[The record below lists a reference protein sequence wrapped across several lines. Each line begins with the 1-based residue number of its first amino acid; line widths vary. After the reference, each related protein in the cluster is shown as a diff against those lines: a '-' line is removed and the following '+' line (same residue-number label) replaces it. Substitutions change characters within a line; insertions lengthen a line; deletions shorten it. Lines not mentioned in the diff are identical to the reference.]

1 MTSFVFPGQGS
12 QYLNM
17 TRDFHD
23 NFQIAKDTF
32 QEIEEYSSINLRKL
46 IFSDDD
52 NILNQTRYTQIS
64 IFASSLTI
72 FNTLLNLNLI
82 NTADINFMLGHSL
95 GEYSALAC
103 SNKITIRE
111 ASIILKKRG
120 EIMQNAL
127 EKNKYGMAALIG
139 LPVLE
144 IEKIIKKNNMNLQ
157 IANDNSPIQVVISG
171 KIEDLIKYENSFK
184 SKNVKKFIKLNVSSA
199 FHSSY
204 MINAQNELNKDIENL
219 KFQNNNIKIISNFNA
234 EVSNDNNSIK
244 LALKN
249 QMSNRVRWT
258 ESIKNLENTNDNKI
272 IEIGPGKVLSG
283 LIKRIS
289 DKFDIK
295 TYNKINDIHE

>member
-23 NFQIAKDTF
+23 NFKIAKDTF

-52 NILNQTRYTQIS
+52 TLLNQTRYTQIS
-64 IFASSLTI
+64 IFASSLAI
-72 FNTLLNLNLI
+72 FNTLSNLNLI

-103 SNKITIRE
+103 SNKISVRE

-120 EIMQNAL
+120 DIMQNAL
-127 EKNKYGMAALIG
+127 AKNKYGMAALIG
-139 LPVLE
+139 LSVLE
-144 IEKIIKKNNMNLQ
+144 IEKIINENNMNLQ
-157 IANDNSPIQVVISG
+157 IANDNSPVQVVITG

-184 SKNVKKFIKLNVSSA
+184 TKNVKKFIKLNVSSA

-234 EVSNDNNSIK
+234 EDSNDNNSIK

-295 TYNKINDIHE
+295 TYNKVDDFNE

>member
-17 TRDFHD
+17 ARDFHD
-23 NFQIAKDTF
+23 NFKIAKDTF

-52 NILNQTRYTQIS
+52 TLLNQTRYTQIS

-72 FNTLLNLNLI
+72 FNTLSNLNLI

-103 SNKITIRE
+103 SNKISVRE

-120 EIMQNAL
+120 DIMQNAL

-139 LPVLE
+139 LSVLE
-144 IEKIIKKNNMNLQ
+144 IEKIINENNMNLQ

-234 EVSNDNNSIK
+234 EILNDNNSIK

-249 QMSNRVRWT
+249 QMSNKVRWT
-258 ESIKNLENTNDNKI
+258 ESIKNLENTNDKKI

-295 TYNKINDIHE
+295 TYNKIDDLNE

>member
-23 NFQIAKDTF
+23 NFKIAKDTF

-52 NILNQTRYTQIS
+52 TLLNQTRYTQIS
-64 IFASSLTI
+64 IFASSLAI
-72 FNTLLNLNLI
+72 FNTLSNLNLI

-103 SNKITIRE
+103 SNKISVRE

-120 EIMQNAL
+120 DIMQNAL
-127 EKNKYGMAALIG
+127 AENKYGMAALIG
-139 LPVLE
+139 LSVLE
-144 IEKIIKKNNMNLQ
+144 IEKIINENNMNLQ
-157 IANDNSPIQVVISG
+157 IANDNSPVQVVITG

-184 SKNVKKFIKLNVSSA
+184 TKDVKKFIKLNVSSA

-295 TYNKINDIHE
+295 TYNKIDDFDE

>member
-23 NFQIAKDTF
+23 NFKIAKDTF

-52 NILNQTRYTQIS
+52 TLLNQTRYTQIS
-64 IFASSLTI
+64 IFASSLAI
-72 FNTLLNLNLI
+72 FNTLSNLNLI

-103 SNKITIRE
+103 SNKISVRE

-120 EIMQNAL
+120 DIMQNAL
-127 EKNKYGMAALIG
+127 AKNKYGMAALIG
-139 LPVLE
+139 LSVLE
-144 IEKIIKKNNMNLQ
+144 IEKIINENNMNLQ
-157 IANDNSPIQVVISG
+157 IANDNSPVQVVITG

-184 SKNVKKFIKLNVSSA
+184 TKNVKKFIKLNVSSA

-295 TYNKINDIHE
+295 TYNKVDDFNE

>member
-23 NFQIAKDTF
+23 NFKIAKDTF

-52 NILNQTRYTQIS
+52 TLLNQTRYTQIS
-64 IFASSLTI
+64 IFASSLAI
-72 FNTLLNLNLI
+72 FNTLSNLNLI

-103 SNKITIRE
+103 SNKISVRE

-120 EIMQNAL
+120 DIMQNAL
-127 EKNKYGMAALIG
+127 AKNKYGMAALIG
-139 LPVLE
+139 LSVLE
-144 IEKIIKKNNMNLQ
+144 IEKIINENNMNLQ
-157 IANDNSPIQVVISG
+157 IANDNSPVQVVITG

-184 SKNVKKFIKLNVSSA
+184 TKNVKKFIKLNVSSA

-234 EVSNDNNSIK
+234 EDSNDNDSIK

-295 TYNKINDIHE
+295 TYNKVDDFNE

>member
-23 NFQIAKDTF
+23 NFKIAKDTF

-52 NILNQTRYTQIS
+52 TLLNQTRYTQIS
-64 IFASSLTI
+64 IFASSLAI
-72 FNTLLNLNLI
+72 FNTLSNLNLI

-103 SNKITIRE
+103 SNKISVRE

-120 EIMQNAL
+120 DIMQNAL
-127 EKNKYGMAALIG
+127 AKNKYGMAALIG
-139 LPVLE
+139 LSVLE
-144 IEKIIKKNNMNLQ
+144 IEKIINENNMNLQ
-157 IANDNSPIQVVISG
+157 IANDNSPVQVVITG
-171 KIEDLIKYENSFK
+171 KIEDLIKYENCFK
-184 SKNVKKFIKLNVSSA
+184 TKNVKKFIKLNVSSA

-234 EVSNDNNSIK
+234 EDSNDNNSIK

-295 TYNKINDIHE
+295 TYNKVDDFNE

>member
-23 NFQIAKDTF
+23 NFKIAKDTF

-52 NILNQTRYTQIS
+52 TILNQTRYTQIS

-72 FNTLLNLNLI
+72 YNTLSYLNLI

-103 SNKITIRE
+103 SNKISVRE

-144 IEKIIKKNNMNLQ
+144 IEKIINENNMNLQ

-244 LALKN
+244 LSLKN

-272 IEIGPGKVLSG
+272 VEIGPGKVLSG

-289 DKFDIK
+289 NKFDIK
-295 TYNKINDIHE
+295 TYNKIDDLNE

>member
-1 MTSFVFPGQGS
+1 
-12 QYLNM
+12 
-17 TRDFHD
+17 
-23 NFQIAKDTF
+23 
-32 QEIEEYSSINLRKL
+32 
-46 IFSDDD
+46 
-52 NILNQTRYTQIS
+52 
-64 IFASSLTI
+64 
-72 FNTLLNLNLI
+72 
-82 NTADINFMLGHSL
+82 MLGHSL

-103 SNKITIRE
+103 SKKISLRE

-120 EIMQNAL
+120 DIMQNAL
-127 EKNKYGMAALIG
+127 AKNKYGMAALIG
-139 LPVLE
+139 LSVLE
-144 IEKIIKKNNMNLQ
+144 IEKIIKENNMNLQ

-289 DKFDIK
+289 NKFDIK
-295 TYNKINDIHE
+295 TYNKIDDFNE